1 MNVIQGKTIA
11 VREVETYGVNAKP
24 LSPREIETCGVNA
37 KPLSPREIET
47 CGANAKPLSPKKI
60 DFCEM
65 NVKSPANVRAVVSN
79 AREPRLQQIV
89 PIEPEEKAV
98 NQAAAEMAVTLSEVS
113 VANPRQ
119 GKLDMT
125 LQEMFAERR
134 GMTANNITDGKV
146 QALPIKPLKTHAGEA
161 GRRSSITSFDDM
173 LKAQGR
179 TKSTK
184 TSAVKHLDYS
194 ADTSKLDRT
203 GSSRTTSSASGT
215 STGQSQKTNRTVST
229 GSTSTKKTTS
239 ASSMKTTPYDS
250 YFKKAAKKYRVSES
264 LLKAIAKAESNFNER
279 DVSSSGA
286 MGVMQLMPDTA
297 RGLGVED
304 PFDPEQNIMGGAKC
318 IASKLKE
325 YNGDVKLALAA
336 YNAGSGTVRRVGGI
350 PSQCRSY
357 IKKVLSYQKAFETA
371 KKV

>member
-1 MNVIQGKTIA
+1 
-11 VREVETYGVNAKP
+11 
-24 LSPREIETCGVNA
+24 
-37 KPLSPREIET
+37 
-47 CGANAKPLSPKKI
+47 
-60 DFCEM
+60 
-65 NVKSPANVRAVVSN
+65 
-79 AREPRLQQIV
+79 
-89 PIEPEEKAV
+89 
-98 NQAAAEMAVTLSEVS
+98 
-113 VANPRQ
+113 
-119 GKLDMT
+119 
-125 LQEMFAERR
+125 
-134 GMTANNITDGKV
+134 MTANNITDGKV

-229 GSTSTKKTTS
+229 RSTSTKKTTS

-264 LLKAIAKAESNFNER
+264 LLK
-279 DVSSSGA
+279 A

>member
-11 VREVETYGVNAKP
+11 VREVETYGANAKP

-125 LQEMFAERR
+125 LQEML
-134 GMTANNITDGKV
+134 

-229 GSTSTKKTTS
+229 GSKSTKRTTS

-250 YFKKAAKKYRVSES
+250 YFKKAAKKYGVSES

>member
-47 CGANAKPLSPKKI
+47 
-60 DFCEM
+60 CEM

-134 GMTANNITDGKV
+134 GI
-146 QALPIKPLKTHAGEA
+146 
-161 GRRSSITSFDDM
+161 
-173 LKAQGR
+173 
-179 TKSTK
+179 
-184 TSAVKHLDYS
+184 
-194 ADTSKLDRT
+194 
-203 GSSRTTSSASGT
+203 
-215 STGQSQKTNRTVST
+215 
-229 GSTSTKKTTS
+229 
-239 ASSMKTTPYDS
+239 
-250 YFKKAAKKYRVSES
+250 
-264 LLKAIAKAESNFNER
+264 
-279 DVSSSGA
+279 
-286 MGVMQLMPDTA
+286 
-297 RGLGVED
+297 
-304 PFDPEQNIMGGAKC
+304 
-318 IASKLKE
+318 
-325 YNGDVKLALAA
+325 
-336 YNAGSGTVRRVGGI
+336 
-350 PSQCRSY
+350 
-357 IKKVLSYQKAFETA
+357 
-371 KKV
+371 

>member
-47 CGANAKPLSPKKI
+47 CGAKPLSPKKI

-134 GMTANNITDGKV
+134 GI
-146 QALPIKPLKTHAGEA
+146 
-161 GRRSSITSFDDM
+161 
-173 LKAQGR
+173 
-179 TKSTK
+179 
-184 TSAVKHLDYS
+184 
-194 ADTSKLDRT
+194 
-203 GSSRTTSSASGT
+203 
-215 STGQSQKTNRTVST
+215 
-229 GSTSTKKTTS
+229 
-239 ASSMKTTPYDS
+239 
-250 YFKKAAKKYRVSES
+250 
-264 LLKAIAKAESNFNER
+264 
-279 DVSSSGA
+279 
-286 MGVMQLMPDTA
+286 
-297 RGLGVED
+297 
-304 PFDPEQNIMGGAKC
+304 
-318 IASKLKE
+318 
-325 YNGDVKLALAA
+325 
-336 YNAGSGTVRRVGGI
+336 
-350 PSQCRSY
+350 
-357 IKKVLSYQKAFETA
+357 
-371 KKV
+371 

>member
-11 VREVETYGVNAKP
+11 VREVETYGANVKL

-134 GMTANNITDGKV
+134 GI
-146 QALPIKPLKTHAGEA
+146 
-161 GRRSSITSFDDM
+161 
-173 LKAQGR
+173 
-179 TKSTK
+179 
-184 TSAVKHLDYS
+184 
-194 ADTSKLDRT
+194 
-203 GSSRTTSSASGT
+203 
-215 STGQSQKTNRTVST
+215 
-229 GSTSTKKTTS
+229 
-239 ASSMKTTPYDS
+239 
-250 YFKKAAKKYRVSES
+250 
-264 LLKAIAKAESNFNER
+264 
-279 DVSSSGA
+279 
-286 MGVMQLMPDTA
+286 
-297 RGLGVED
+297 
-304 PFDPEQNIMGGAKC
+304 
-318 IASKLKE
+318 
-325 YNGDVKLALAA
+325 
-336 YNAGSGTVRRVGGI
+336 
-350 PSQCRSY
+350 
-357 IKKVLSYQKAFETA
+357 
-371 KKV
+371 

>member
-11 VREVETYGVNAKP
+11 VREVETYGANAKP

-98 NQAAAEMAVTLSEVS
+98 NQVAAEMAVTLSE

-134 GMTANNITDGKV
+134 GI
-146 QALPIKPLKTHAGEA
+146 
-161 GRRSSITSFDDM
+161 
-173 LKAQGR
+173 
-179 TKSTK
+179 
-184 TSAVKHLDYS
+184 
-194 ADTSKLDRT
+194 
-203 GSSRTTSSASGT
+203 
-215 STGQSQKTNRTVST
+215 
-229 GSTSTKKTTS
+229 
-239 ASSMKTTPYDS
+239 
-250 YFKKAAKKYRVSES
+250 
-264 LLKAIAKAESNFNER
+264 
-279 DVSSSGA
+279 
-286 MGVMQLMPDTA
+286 
-297 RGLGVED
+297 
-304 PFDPEQNIMGGAKC
+304 
-318 IASKLKE
+318 
-325 YNGDVKLALAA
+325 
-336 YNAGSGTVRRVGGI
+336 
-350 PSQCRSY
+350 
-357 IKKVLSYQKAFETA
+357 
-371 KKV
+371 

>member
-89 PIEPEEKAV
+89 QIVPDEKAV
-98 NQAAAEMAVTLSEVS
+98 NQAASEMAVTLSEVS

-134 GMTANNITDGKV
+134 GI
-146 QALPIKPLKTHAGEA
+146 
-161 GRRSSITSFDDM
+161 
-173 LKAQGR
+173 
-179 TKSTK
+179 
-184 TSAVKHLDYS
+184 
-194 ADTSKLDRT
+194 
-203 GSSRTTSSASGT
+203 
-215 STGQSQKTNRTVST
+215 
-229 GSTSTKKTTS
+229 
-239 ASSMKTTPYDS
+239 
-250 YFKKAAKKYRVSES
+250 
-264 LLKAIAKAESNFNER
+264 
-279 DVSSSGA
+279 
-286 MGVMQLMPDTA
+286 
-297 RGLGVED
+297 
-304 PFDPEQNIMGGAKC
+304 
-318 IASKLKE
+318 
-325 YNGDVKLALAA
+325 
-336 YNAGSGTVRRVGGI
+336 
-350 PSQCRSY
+350 
-357 IKKVLSYQKAFETA
+357 
-371 KKV
+371 

>member
-79 AREPRLQQIV
+79 AREIV

-134 GMTANNITDGKV
+134 GI
-146 QALPIKPLKTHAGEA
+146 
-161 GRRSSITSFDDM
+161 
-173 LKAQGR
+173 
-179 TKSTK
+179 
-184 TSAVKHLDYS
+184 
-194 ADTSKLDRT
+194 
-203 GSSRTTSSASGT
+203 
-215 STGQSQKTNRTVST
+215 
-229 GSTSTKKTTS
+229 
-239 ASSMKTTPYDS
+239 
-250 YFKKAAKKYRVSES
+250 
-264 LLKAIAKAESNFNER
+264 
-279 DVSSSGA
+279 
-286 MGVMQLMPDTA
+286 
-297 RGLGVED
+297 
-304 PFDPEQNIMGGAKC
+304 
-318 IASKLKE
+318 
-325 YNGDVKLALAA
+325 
-336 YNAGSGTVRRVGGI
+336 
-350 PSQCRSY
+350 
-357 IKKVLSYQKAFETA
+357 
-371 KKV
+371 